1 MSPTTG
7 RLETMNVFAVDS
19 DPCAAARNLCDA
31 HVRSKMIVESA
42 QMLACAFRIDRLS
55 RIDCPKTQKGLSRK
69 HGYKNHPCT
78 IWVRQ
83 TPSNFEWL
91 VYHALEMNQER
102 YYRWAS
108 SKTHFSIEFIEWC
121 ADNIDSALFE
131 QKEKGLTKF
140 SIAISEDKKCR
151 EIDGFDDLDRVE
163 QYRLYYIHDKPF
175 AEWTFRC
182 KPSWY

>member
-1 MSPTTG
+1 MWRP
-7 RLETMNVFAVDS
+7 
-19 DPCAAARNLCDA
+19 
-31 HVRSKMIVESA
+31 
-42 QMLACAFRIDRLS
+42 
-55 RIDCPKTQKGLSRK
+55 RK

-83 TPSNFEWL
+83 TPSNLEWL

-102 YYRWAS
+102 YYRWAN
-108 SKTHFSIEFIEWC
+108 SKAHFSIEFIEWC

-140 SIAISEDKKCR
+140 PIAISEDKKCR

-175 AEWTFRC
+175 ADWTFRLQ
-182 KPSWY
+182 PSWYWQRCRHRVDWGCQKEKHLNIMKLKAAKRYNSYTQERLESAETKGSAIILEDSDDSQQ